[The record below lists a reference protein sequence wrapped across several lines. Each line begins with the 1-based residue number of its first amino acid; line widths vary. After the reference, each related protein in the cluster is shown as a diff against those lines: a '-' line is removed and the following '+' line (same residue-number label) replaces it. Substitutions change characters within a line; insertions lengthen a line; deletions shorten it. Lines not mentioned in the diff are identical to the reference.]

1 MRTAGSTFSKAGP
14 VSDSPVLRNSSRV
27 WTLFF
32 VGSGSVVVAVV
43 VVLLV
48 AQAESISVETPSK
61 QKAKWRVFIMV

>member
-1 MRTAGSTFSKAGP
+1 MDGSTFSNAGP
-14 VSDSPVLRNSSRV
+14 VSDSPVFFNSSRV

-32 VGSGSVVVAVV
+32 VWSVSAVVVV

-48 AQAESISVETPSK
+48 AQAESISVETASK